1 MPDFDR
7 GFKIAAD
14 AAGPSLAELA
24 GLHCDAW
31 ESAEI
36 DIQTA
41 ERLADRVFRAKIG
54 RERFVVY
61 VEAYSTWKKDA
72 PWNMLAKSGLL
83 SERERL
89 PAVCLVF
96 ILTPKRYRPTAGTF
110 RLELNSEPTQQLW
123 YREVRMWEQ
132 DVRPEWER
140 QPGLMA
146 LSPLCRQDLKPEE
159 GVAFARNAISRQ
171 VSDRTQRANLL
182 TTLAIFG
189 KLSHPEI
196 DPLKIIGR
204 EAMRESKFLQ
214 DYEDLIRV
222 ETKRADVLE
231 VLVVR
236 FGSERTEGF
245 AEAINAFDDLDELQE
260 LHHVAIKCRRPSE
273 FRKALEQ
280 YSHAKS

>member
-14 AAGPSLAELA
+14 SAGPSLAELA
-24 GLHCDAW
+24 GLHCDSW

-96 ILTPKRYRPTAGTF
+96 ILTPKRYRPTGGTF
-110 RLELNSEPTQQLW
+110 RLELSGRPTQQLW
-123 YREVRMWEQ
+123 YHEVRLWEQ
-132 DVRPEWER
+132 EVRPEWES

-146 LSPLCRQDLKPEE
+146 LSPLCRQKLSAKQ
-159 GVAFARNAISRQ
+159 GIVFARDAIIQ
-171 VSDRTQRANLL
+171 QISDRTQRASLL

-189 KLSHPEI
+189 KLGHPEI
-196 DPLKIIGR
+196 DARKIIGS
-204 EAMRESKFLQ
+204 EAMRESKFF
-214 DYEDLIRV
+214 EEVEESARV
-222 ETKRADVLE
+222 ELSRKLVLE
-231 VLVVR
+231 VLSLR
-236 FGSERTEGF
+236 FGSERTGEFGD
-245 AEAINAFDDLDELQE
+245 AIRALDDFVE
-260 LHHVAIKCRRPSE
+260 LHELHRVAVKCRRPSE
-273 FRKALEQ
+273 FRKALEA
-280 YSHAKS
+280 YSHVKS